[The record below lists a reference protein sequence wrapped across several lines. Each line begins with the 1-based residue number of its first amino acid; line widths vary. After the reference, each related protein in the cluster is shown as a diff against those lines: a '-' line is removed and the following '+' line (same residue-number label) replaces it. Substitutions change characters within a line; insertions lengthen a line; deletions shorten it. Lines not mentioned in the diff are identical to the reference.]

1 MLPAVPFLVLL
12 AGGKEVIKTRGRY
25 DCNHNFPEE
34 AKSIIAEDF
43 LIFCKL
49 AVRRSVI
56 PAAWDWALFL
66 STAAPL
72 LPVIFERSDCQKKW
86 GYDPVMY
93 SPMFFGPSLRHT
105 GEVVYGTSVLGV
117 KPQGGDGGV
126 QYSIIRNRVLRNWEK
141 LVQQG
146 GGMFGDVGGLELW
159 EKLHNEVTLK
169 QPSGDE
175 LMAGVVRTAMRQMQV
190 R

>member
-1 MLPAVPFLVLL
+1 
-12 AGGKEVIKTRGRY
+12 VIKTRRRY
-25 DCNHNFPEE
+25 DCNLNFLEE

-49 AVRRSVI
+49 AVQRRVI
-56 PAAWDWALFL
+56 PAAWDWALL
-66 STAAPL
+66 LTTAAPL

-117 KPQGGDGGV
+117 RTQGDGGV
-126 QYSIIRNRVLRNWEK
+126 QYSIIRNRVLRKWEQ
-141 LVQQG
+141 LVQEG
-146 GGMFGDVGGLELW
+146 VGMFADVGGVVLW
-159 EKLHNEVTLK
+159 EKLHNELVLK
-169 QPSGDE
+169 QPTGDE
-175 LMAGVVRTAMRQMQV
+175 FLAGVMRTARRQM
-190 R
+190 RFGY